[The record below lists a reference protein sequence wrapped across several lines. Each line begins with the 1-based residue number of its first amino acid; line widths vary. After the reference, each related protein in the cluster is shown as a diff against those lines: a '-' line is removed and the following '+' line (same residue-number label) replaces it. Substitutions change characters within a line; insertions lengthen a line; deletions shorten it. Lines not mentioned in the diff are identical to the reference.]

1 MQSKPL
7 EIYLHIPFCER
18 KCRYCDFLSFPADDS
33 VKKEYTDAMICEI
46 ESKAEGLKSYE
57 VTSVFFGGGTPST
70 LPGGEILRI
79 MEALRGHFLIPEDA
93 EISLECNP
101 GTITREK
108 LLCYREGGINRL
120 SIGVQSVKDRE
131 LEMLGRI
138 HTYSE
143 FLESYDLCRKEGFKN
158 INLDIISGLPL
169 QKIDD
174 YLETVRTVL
183 RLRPEH
189 ISVYSLMVEE
199 GTDFFGLYGE
209 DEKVRRAGGTPML
222 LPTEEA
228 EREMYHRTGEL
239 LRSSGYHRYEIS
251 NYAKSG
257 FECRHNLGYWRRRE
271 YLGLGLGAASLLSET
286 RFSNTGELSE
296 YLAFDF
302 SPRNEEKL
310 SKMDCMEEF
319 MFLGLRETD
328 GIKKAEFYKRFGIP
342 IRNVYGKVLDEMAQ
356 KGLLLETETNVFL
369 SEKGID
375 VSNTVM
381 SAFLLD

>member
-33 VKKEYTDAMICEI
+33 VKKEYTDAMIREI

-57 VTSVFFGGGTPST
+57 VTSVFFGGGTPSI
-70 LPGGEILRI
+70 LPAGEIPRI
-79 MEALRGHFLIPEDA
+79 MEALRAHFSISEDA

-108 LLCYREGGINRL
+108 LLSYRECGVNRL

-143 FLESYDLCRKEGFKN
+143 FLEGYDLCRKEGFKN

-174 YLETVRTVL
+174 YLETIRTVL

-209 DEKVRRAGGTPML
+209 DEKVRRSGGTPML

-286 RFSNTGELSE
+286 RFSDTGELSE

-310 SKMDCMEEF
+310 SKKDCMEEF
-319 MFLGLRETD
+319 MFLGLRETN
-328 GIKKAEFYKRFGIP
+328 GVEKAEFYKRFRIS

-356 KGLLLETETNVFL
+356 KGLLVETETNVFL